1 MVASKNYKIASIPGD
16 GIGSEVVEA
25 ALKVLNVLTETLQT
39 FSLDFTHLPW
49 GSAYYKKTGK
59 YVDDDVLD
67 VMRGFD
73 AALFGAVG
81 APGSFVFVSC
91 IFDART
97 DGISQMFQIISPF
110 GAFY

>member
-1 MVASKNYKIASIPGD
+1 MAKGKTYRIASIPGD
-16 GIGSEVVEA
+16 GIGSEVVAA
-25 ALKVLNVLTETLQT
+25 ALQALQAVTEVSGT

-49 GSAYYKKTGK
+49 GSDYYKKTGK

-81 APGSFVFVSC
+81 APG
-91 IFDART
+91 T
-97 DGISQMFQIISPF
+97 SPF
-110 GAFY
+110 LPDLSLDSTLY